1 MGNKNQISAFK
12 AIVKDHI
19 LLTDGAMGTYYVMH
33 HNGKNTPETENIE
46 NPGLVRNIHREYI
59 KSGAKLLR
67 TNTFAANC
75 RTLDIDHTT
84 LRKIIKAGYKIA
96 VEAAK
101 EKDVFIAADIGPI
114 PESVSETPGKAYE
127 KNRLDEYIELLD
139 AFIEEGARI
148 FWFETFG
155 RTEDVEFC
163 AAHLKNVCP
172 DSFVIAQY
180 AFDDTGFTREGISL
194 STVCSKMIENRDIH
208 AWGFNCAMGPL
219 HMLSLIEHLPVE
231 KKFCL
236 SALPNAGYPQIENQR
251 TVYPGNPEYFADL
264 VMKMVEAGARIVG
277 GCCGT
282 TPEHIQAISHRL
294 FEAKYK
300 ISPKTKEKKKTVG
313 WMPAVANPFK
323 EQMDKGKKAIMVELD
338 PPFSSDTV
346 QILQSVEYI
355 KDCADVI
362 TIADSPLGK
371 VRADSLVIAAQ
382 IKRKTEVETLPHL
395 CCRDKNII
403 GLKAGILGAHAE
415 GIRNILVVT
424 GDPLPGNER
433 TSAKSVFNLNSKGL
447 IGLINDLN
455 KEIFV
460 NSEINIGAAINPNV
474 PNFDAQ
480 LKRTEE
486 KVKAGASFFL
496 SQPVYSEWAVKNLS
510 RIKKELGVKVI
521 AGIMPLASY
530 NNAIFLNNEV
540 PGIVIPDE
548 YVNRFHK
555 DMDKEEA
562 YRTGVAIAL
571 ECMEIAK
578 DLDGYYFMP
587 PFNRVTMIAEII
599 KEMKNNE
606 QR

>member
-1 MGNKNQISAFK
+1 MGNKEQVSALIAILKNQ
-12 AIVKDHI
+12 I
-19 LLTDGAMGTYYVMH
+19 LLTDGAMGTYYAMH
-33 HNGKNTPETENIE
+33 HNGKNTPEMENIQ
-46 NPGLVRNIHREYI
+46 NPDLIKKIHCEYI
-59 KSGAKLLR
+59 KGGAKLLR

-75 RTLDIDHTT
+75 RTLNTDLLTIQN
-84 LRKIIKAGYKIA
+84 IIKSGYRIA
-96 VEAAK
+96 VEAVK
-101 EKDVFIAADIGPI
+101 DKDVFVAADIGPI
-114 PESVSETPGKAYE
+114 PESVSDTPGKSYA

-139 AFIEEGARI
+139 VFIAEGAQI

-163 AAHLKNVCP
+163 ARYIKDVCP
-172 DSFVIAQY
+172 DSFVIAQF

-194 STVCSKMIENRDIH
+194 STVCKKMTNNKTID

-219 HMLSLIEHLPVE
+219 HMLSLIEHVSVD
-231 KKFCL
+231 KNICL

-264 VMKMVEAGARIVG
+264 VMKMVEAGAKIVG

-282 TPEHIQAISHRL
+282 TPAHIQTISRRL

-300 ISPKTKEKKKTVG
+300 ISLKVKEKKDAAATLPPV
-313 WMPAVANPFK
+313 VNPFK
-323 EQMDKGKKAIMVELD
+323 EKLDAGKKVIMVELD
-338 PPFSSDTV
+338 PPFSSDTG
-346 QILQSVEYI
+346 QMLQSAEYI
-355 KDCADVI
+355 KDFTDVI
-362 TIADSPLGK
+362 TVADSPLGK
-371 VRADSLVIAAQ
+371 VRADSLIIAARV
-382 IKRKTEVETLPHL
+382 KRKTEVETLPHL
-395 CCRDKNII
+395 CCRDKNIV

-447 IGLINDLN
+447 IALIHEMNQ
-455 KEIFV
+455 EIFV
-460 NSEINIGAAINPNV
+460 NSKINIGAAINPNV

-496 SQPVYSEWAVKNLS
+496 SQPIYSEWAAKNLS
-510 RIKKELGVKVI
+510 RVKKELGVKVI
-521 AGIMPLASY
+521 TGIMPLASY
-530 NNAIFLNNEV
+530 NNAVFLNNEV
-540 PGIVIPDE
+540 PGIIIPEE

-555 DMDKEEA
+555 DMNKEEA
-562 YRTGVAIAL
+562 YQTGVAIAL
-571 ECMEIAK
+571 ECIEKAEE
-578 DLDGYYFMP
+578 LDGYYFMP
-587 PFNRVTMIAEII
+587 PFNRVTMIVEII
-599 KEMKNNE
+599 KEMKSYE